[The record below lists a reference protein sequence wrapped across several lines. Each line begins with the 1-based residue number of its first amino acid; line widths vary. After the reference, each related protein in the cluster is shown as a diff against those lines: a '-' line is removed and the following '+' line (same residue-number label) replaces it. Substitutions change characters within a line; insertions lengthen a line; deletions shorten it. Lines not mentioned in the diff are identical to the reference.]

1 MLRRYAHQ
9 SGRPPI
15 TLNLW
20 VHALDGK
27 AARGGDRAHAGLS
40 EHLYQR
46 RPSGLKARIL
56 DNHRGSLYQRVRD
69 ASGICSRH
77 HAVIC
82 PSGSFVSSP
91 VCKNIS
97 VSTHPKSLLEL
108 RYPTSP
114 EGRIAIVTNAGR
126 DAVDAA
132 ASGAQRDAG

>member
-1 MLRRYAHQ
+1 MLFRSCHFRFC
-9 SGRPPI
+9 GRPPI

-20 VHALDGK
+20 VHALDGE
-27 AARGGDRAHAGLS
+27 AERGGDRAHTGLS

-46 RPSGLKARIL
+46 
-56 DNHRGSLYQRVRD
+56 VVD

-77 HAVIC
+77 RAVIC
-82 PSGSFVSSP
+82 PSGRFVSSP

-132 ASGAQRDAG
+132 VSGAQRDAGLVERLVSDQTAS